1 MTQVGFLRVRV
12 SFHGPIAASDIQ
24 QCDWTKLFLYTILFL
39 FRPIFEVDLL
49 HIDETWRCVW
59 NYVKVKNIVN
69 G

>member
-24 QCDWTKLFLYTILFL
+24 QYDWTKLFLYTILFL

-49 HIDETWRCVW
+49 HIDETM
-59 NYVKVKNIVN
+59 
-69 G
+69 